1 MKIEKDI
8 SLAQYTT
15 FRIGGTASY
24 FCKVNSIEELSEALA
39 FARSKKLPIYV
50 LGGGSNVL
58 FSDAGFT
65 GLVIQVNLRGITT
78 EKKADSVLVT
88 SAAGEGWDNFV
99 EFTVKEGFWGLENL
113 SLIPGTVGASPVQ
126 NIGAYGVEVMDY
138 IDSVRTIDIETGKE
152 RQFLSAECAFSYRD
166 SIFKRPEYKKFIIVA
181 VTFKLSLNSR
191 PQTSYKDITQFF
203 LAKGNTSPSQKEI
216 RDAVIEIR
224 MGKFPDLTKTGTAG
238 SFWKNPI
245 IEKAEFERLKLLF
258 PELPSF
264 PSGNKIKIPLA
275 WILDHVCKLK
285 GYTIGTA
292 GLFNKQPLVVVAE
305 HGSSSEAV
313 KALSAQI
320 SALVKEKTG
329 IVIER
334 EVEWV
339 G

>member
-8 SLAQYTT
+8 SLAPYTT
-15 FRIGGTASY
+15 FQIGGMASY
-24 FCKVNSIEELSEALA
+24 FCKVNSIEELSEALT

-65 GLVIQVNLRGITT
+65 GLVIQVNLRGISV
-78 EKKADSVLVT
+78 EKKADSVYVT
-88 SAAGEGWDNFV
+88 SAAGEEWDSFV

-126 NIGAYGVEVMDY
+126 NIGAYGVEVMDL
-138 IDSVRTIDIETGKE
+138 IESVRTIDAETGIE
-152 RQFLSAECAFSYRD
+152 RLFSGAECAFSYRD
-166 SIFKRPEYKKFIIVA
+166 SIFKRPEYKKYIIVA
-181 VTFKLSLNSR
+181 ATFKLSLQFR
-191 PQTSYKDITQFF
+191 QRTSYKDIAQFF
-203 LAKGNTSPSQKEI
+203 LAKGISSPTQKEI

-224 MGKFPDLTKTGTAG
+224 LGKFPDFSKTGTAG
-238 SFWKNPI
+238 SYWKNPI
-245 IEKAEFERLKLLF
+245 IEKAEFDRLKVLF

-264 PSGNKIKIPLA
+264 PAGDKIKIPLA

-285 GYTIGTA
+285 GYTDGTV
-292 GLFNKQPLVVVAE
+292 GLYNKQPLVLVAE

-313 KALSAQI
+313 KAFSNRI